1 MIYFDNAATSYK
13 RPEAVIEAVVF
24 AMTHFGNAGRGIY
37 DASLDAFRM
46 LYDTRE
52 KLAEL
57 FDAQGPENVAF
68 TPNATESLNIAI
80 NGLFEKGDHV
90 ITTELEHNSVLRPL
104 YRKEAEGMELS
115 IVKIGEK
122 AVIAPADIEAEIK
135 SNTRAVICTH
145 GSNLTGNVM
154 DIRRI
159 GEICRRHSLL
169 FIVDASQTAGILQV
183 SMKDNLIDVLCFTG
197 HKGLM
202 GPQGTGGICVRSGIE
217 IRPLKVGGSGE
228 QTYQKIH
235 PKQMP
240 AALEAGTLNCHGLA
254 GLNAALDYIKEKG
267 TETIYR
273 SEINLMQRF
282 YKGIRDVPGVH
293 IYGDISGKWEQ
304 RVPIVSLNIRKHG
317 SGEISDM
324 LYTEY
329 GIVTRAGGHCAPLL
343 HEALGTREQ
352 GAVRFSFSHY
362 NTEEEVDYAIE
373 AVRSLA

>member
-293 IYGDISGKWEQ
+293 IYGDISGKWEL

>member
-240 AALEAGTLNCHGLA
+240 VALEAGTLNCHGLA

-293 IYGDISGKWEQ
+293 IYGDISGKWEL